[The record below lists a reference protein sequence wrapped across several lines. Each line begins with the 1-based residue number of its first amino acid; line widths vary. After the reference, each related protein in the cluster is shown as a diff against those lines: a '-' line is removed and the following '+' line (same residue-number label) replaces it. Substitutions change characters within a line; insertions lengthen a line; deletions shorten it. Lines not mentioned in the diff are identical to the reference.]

1 VYRHDVALT
10 REQLEEHQR
19 HVARRKEPDAPLT
32 REQEHMLK
40 LQSGVGNAAIARAML
55 NRQLPDLVPRLQP
68 PQPMEDAIKMRVVA
82 YLEKMRLAIQLHNQD
97 GTMSM
102 PELVNQV
109 RQNVPEAL
117 AATPFQI
124 EMVITEVLAGDTPPP
139 VRKVVTPDGRSH
151 EVAARILNSIPKPPK
166 ELALH
171 AGPGTLTFAFAGE
184 AKLQAGPVA
193 VKADKDGGSVTVK
206 GGDASVTAQAAFA
219 GDSVG
224 LKASVKGLSFDAQIR
239 KGANHDWSKF
249 AATVKIPIGGDE
261 TVEDRPPLEEIT
273 AAVVQA
279 EAAIN
284 EVVAHLAQ
292 GGSPTDAI
300 VKSKMAL
307 IKPAFE
313 KVGEAVEARKGPQA
327 GLKLTV
333 GTGDPKLGSYGVVSL
348 VVEF

>member
-1 VYRHDVALT
+1 MTLT

-32 REQEHMLK
+32 REQEQMLK

-55 NRQLPDLVPRLQP
+55 NRQLPDLVPRIGP
-68 PQPMEDAIKMRVVA
+68 PQPMDEAIRMKVIA
-82 YLEKMRLAIQLHNQD
+82 YLDRMRLAIQLRNQE
-97 GTMSM
+97 GSLSM

-117 AATPFQI
+117 AATPLQI
-124 EMVITEVLAGDTPPP
+124 ELVITEVLAGDTPPS
-139 VRKVVTPDGRSH
+139 VRPVVTPDGRSQQ
-151 EVAARILNSIPKPPK
+151 VAARILNSIPKPPK
-166 ELALH
+166 ELKLH

-184 AKLQAGPVA
+184 AKAQVGPVTA
-193 VKADKDGGSVTVK
+193 AADKDGGSLTVK
-206 GGDASVTAQAAFA
+206 QRDASVTGQASFA

-224 LKASVKGLSFDAQIR
+224 LKASIKGLSFDAQIR
-239 KGANHDWSKF
+239 KDAASRQWSRF

-261 TVEDRPPLEEIT
+261 TVEDRPPLEEVA
-273 AAVVQA
+273 AAVIQA

-292 GGSPTDAI
+292 GGSPADE
-300 VKSKMAL
+300 VVRQKMAL

-313 KVGEAVEARKGPQA
+313 KVGEATEARKGPQA

-333 GTGDPKLGSYGVVSL
+333 GSGDPQLGAYGVVGF

>member
-1 VYRHDVALT
+1 VRLT

-32 REQEHMLK
+32 REQEQMLK

-55 NRQLPDLVPRLQP
+55 NRQLPDLVPRLGP
-68 PQPMEDAIKMRVVA
+68 PQPMEDAIRMKVVA
-82 YLEKMRLAIQLHNQD
+82 YLERMRLAIQLHNMD

-124 EMVITEVLAGDTPPP
+124 EMAIVEVLGGDTPPP
-139 VRKVVTPDGRSH
+139 VRKVVTPDGRSQ

-166 ELALH
+166 ELQLH

-184 AKLQAGPVA
+184 AKAHVGPVTA
-193 VKADKDGGSVTVK
+193 KADKDGGSVTVK
-206 GGDASVTAQAAFA
+206 QGEASLTGQASFA

-224 LKASVKGLSFDAQIR
+224 LKASIKGLSFDAQLR
-239 KGANHDWSKF
+239 KGAGNEWSKF

-284 EVVAHLAQ
+284 DVVAHLAQ
-292 GGSPTDAI
+292 GGSPSDEA
-300 VKSKMAL
+300 VRSKMAL

>member
-1 VYRHDVALT
+1 VYRRRVSLS
-10 REQLEEHQR
+10 REELEEHRR

-32 REQEHMLK
+32 REQEQMLK
-40 LQSGVGNAAIARAML
+40 LQTGIGNAALARAML
-55 NRQLPDLVPRLQP
+55 NRQLPDLVPRLGP
-68 PQPMEDAIKMRVVA
+68 PQPMEDAIRRPVVA
-82 YLEKMRLAIQLHNQD
+82 YLEKTRLSIQMRNLD
-97 GTMSM
+97 GTLSM

-117 AATPFQI
+117 MATPFQI
-124 EMVITEVLAGDTPPP
+124 EMVIVEVLAGDTPPP
-139 VRKVVTPDGRSH
+139 VRKVVTPQGRSQ

-171 AGPGTLTFAFAGE
+171 AGPGTLTFAFTGE
-184 AKLQAGPVA
+184 AKAQVGPVTA
-193 VKADKDGGSVTVK
+193 KADKDGGAVTVK
-206 GGDASVTAQAAFA
+206 QGDTSVTGQASFA

-224 LKASVKGLSFDAQIR
+224 LKASIKGMSFDAQLR
-239 KGANHDWSKF
+239 KDAGNQWSKF

-273 AAVVQA
+273 AAVMQA

-284 EVVAHLAQ
+284 EVAAHLAQ
-292 GGSPTDAI
+292 GGSPADEA
-300 VKSKMAL
+300 VRAKMAL

-333 GTGDPKLGSYGVVSL
+333 GTGDPKLGTYGVVSL
-348 VVEF
+348 VIEF